1 MTSSIGDFDGAYRR
15 HGAGGRISA
24 ALRRALGWP
33 VRVHR
38 ARQTM
43 LQLGS
48 LDDHELRD
56 IGLSRQ
62 DLRDAS
68 ALAFDTDPS
77 LTLRRCSEARRRRAM
92 SRRDALTSSSS

>member
-1 MTSSIGDFDGAYRR
+1 MTSSIGDFTVTHRG
-15 HGAGGRISA
+15 HGARGRAWA
-24 ALRRALGWP
+24 ALRHALGWP
-33 VRVHR
+33 VRVYR

-48 LDDHELRD
+48 LNDHELRD

-68 ALAFDTDPS
+68 ALAFDADPS
-77 LTLRRCSEARRRRAM
+77 LALRRRSEGRRRGRA
-92 SRRDALTSSSS
+92 S